1 MTFDWKNLIWH
12 GTELISR
19 AAIADVR
26 ASPFNR
32 RAVKYEI
39 LLCRRRQA
47 ALLCKTAKL
56 CSCRGERYQLKFSR
70 TKVYYRIKLIMHT
83 EKSVRESL
91 PLVGG
96 RCSLSRIAAQST
108 EGLLETKKSA
118 TKSQVRDN
126 FSAILNLMF
135 FAVFCMAEN
144 LSRTKFD

>member
-1 MTFDWKNLIWH
+1 MKFCFAADGKRSCFARPQNCA
-12 GTELISR
+12 R
-19 AAIADVR
+19 AG
-26 ASPFNR
+26 
-32 RAVKYEI
+32 
-39 LLCRRRQA
+39 
-47 ALLCKTAKL
+47 
-56 CSCRGERYQLKFSR
+56 GERYQLKFSR

-91 PLVGG
+91 PRVGG

-144 LSRTKFD
+144 LS

>member
-1 MTFDWKNLIWH
+1 MLVQ
-12 GTELISR
+12 G
-19 AAIADVR
+19 
-26 ASPFNR
+26 
-32 RAVKYEI
+32 
-39 LLCRRRQA
+39 
-47 ALLCKTAKL
+47 
-56 CSCRGERYQLKFSR
+56 GERYQLKFSR

-91 PLVGG
+91 PRVGG

>member
-1 MTFDWKNLIWH
+1 MFASLIEPLRGSIW
-12 GTELISR
+12 S
-19 AAIADVR
+19 
-26 ASPFNR
+26 F
-32 RAVKYEI
+32 
-39 LLCRRRQA
+39 
-47 ALLCKTAKL
+47 ALPQNCT
-56 CSCRGERYQLKFSR
+56 R
-70 TKVYYRIKLIMHT
+70 
-83 EKSVRESL
+83 
-91 PLVGG
+91 VGG

>member
-32 RAVKYEI
+32 RTVKYEI

-91 PLVGG
+91 PRVRGG
-96 RCSLSRIAAQST
+96 AERSEA

-135 FAVFCMAEN
+135 FAVFCMAEK
-144 LSRTKFD
+144 LSRT